1 MKQAE
6 KNPTQFHDH
15 ADNHVDYSEMYR
27 TQEMKQ
33 LNKRLKRTRNV
44 LLISALAI
52 VGSAAIFWM
61 LPGTT
66 FTTPNFLI
74 YTGLT
79 LVLIGLAAYSKKHP
93 YFSILS
99 ALLICIGVWALEMIL
114 YNADDLLIESSI
126 LKLIIVSLLISS
138 FHASKEAELIRKEL
152 HFS

>member
-1 MKQAE
+1 MNQAE
-6 KNPTQFHDH
+6 KNPTQSHDH
-15 ADNHVDYSEMYR
+15 AENHVDYSEMYR

-33 LNKRLKRTRNV
+33 LNKRLRKTRNV

-52 VGSAAIFWM
+52 VGSAAIFWV
-61 LPGTT
+61 LPSTT

-74 YTGLT
+74 YAGLT